1 MVTDDRYGEILWLH
15 ALAVGYS
22 PLYLSENA
30 DGIRSNWPRIPLPVS
45 QELLQASAELGD
57 RIAALVDPDG
67 VVEGVTSSVSD
78 PHKSLGVV
86 ERLGGGT
93 LQAKDLV
100 VEAGWGF
107 VSRTGT
113 MPGNGTVAI
122 RFCSDSEKA
131 HIGQSNLSILG
142 DECLDVAL
150 NESVYWQCVPMPVW
164 NYRIGGHQVLKKWL
178 SYRDVKVLGRPL
190 TSEEVRQFREMVRR
204 LAAIV
209 LMGPALDS
217 NYETTRDSS
226 HPWSQT

>member
-1 MVTDDRYGEILWLH
+1 
-15 ALAVGYS
+15 
-22 PLYLSENA
+22 
-30 DGIRSNWPRIPLPVS
+30 
-45 QELLQASAELGD
+45 
-57 RIAALVDPDG
+57 
-67 VVEGVTSSVSD
+67 
-78 PHKSLGVV
+78 
-86 ERLGGGT
+86 
-93 LQAKDLV
+93 
-100 VEAGWGF
+100 
-107 VSRTGT
+107 

-190 TSEEVRQFREMVRR
+190 TSEEVRQFTEMVRR

-217 NYETTRDSS
+217 NYETTREMLLCQAAAADNGSMGSS
-226 HPWSQT
+226 VSSETTSGVTSVL